1 MKTRKRRRPSTRSA
15 GQEAMVWP
23 TANAIKPRTSR
34 LIAMIEGRTFP
45 ADADAIQAQLMK
57 LKPATAAQTSACHQ
71 RILNASS
78 NSARVNSQNTTTLPV
93 DIAING
99 ACQIE
104 TSDVEP
110 IALVTA

>member
-15 GQEAMVWP
+15 GHEAMVWP
-23 TANAIKPRTSR
+23 TANAIKPRTIR

-45 ADADAIQAQLMK
+45 ADAGAIQAQLMK

-78 NSARVNSQNTTTLPV
+78 NSARVNSQNTTMLPV

-99 ACQIE
+99 ACQNE
-104 TSDVEP
+104 TSDVEQM
-110 IALVTA
+110 A